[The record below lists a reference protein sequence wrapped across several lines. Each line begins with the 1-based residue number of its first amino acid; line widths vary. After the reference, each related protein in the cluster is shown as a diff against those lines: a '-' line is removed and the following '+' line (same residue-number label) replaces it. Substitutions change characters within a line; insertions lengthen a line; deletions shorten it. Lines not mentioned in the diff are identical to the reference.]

1 VVLVKKVGFGTIRGW
16 AASDW
21 WLPRASRISRAKP
34 TKNKG
39 RITGCS
45 GTARAGS
52 GLWRPVAAGASG
64 AGLSVKLPNRIFA
77 VFMPESAPLLL
88 RAARGEQVERPPV
101 WMMRQAGR
109 YMKVYRDLR
118 DRHPGFR
125 ERSENPD
132 LSYEISMQPF
142 HAFEPD
148 GVILFSDILTPLPGM
163 GIDFDI
169 IESKG
174 PIIEPAIR
182 TQAQVN
188 ALRPLDPAEALP
200 FVGEVLG
207 RLRSSVGNQAAVL
220 GFVGAPWTLAAYAVE
235 GKSSKTYAVIKAM
248 AFREPALLHQLLG
261 HLADSIATY
270 VRYQIDSGAQVV
282 QLFDS
287 WAGQLSPIDY
297 DVFAAPYQKRVIDQ
311 VKATHPDT
319 PLILYISGSA
329 GVLERMA
336 RTGVDII
343 SLDWTVDMADGLAR
357 LPAHLGVQGN
367 VDPGLLFGTPEGIRE
382 RIFDTVLK
390 ASGRRHILNLGHGI
404 LPGTP
409 EDNARVFFETGK
421 AVREL
426 MGAAV

>member
-1 VVLVKKVGFGTIRGW
+1 M
-16 AASDW
+16 ASTD
-21 WLPRASRISRAKP
+21 
-34 TKNKG
+34 
-39 RITGCS
+39 
-45 GTARAGS
+45 
-52 GLWRPVAAGASG
+52 
-64 AGLSVKLPNRIFA
+64 
-77 VFMPESAPLLL
+77 PLLL
-88 RAARGEQVERPPV
+88 RAACGEQVERPPV

-125 ERSENPD
+125 ERSENAD

-142 HAFEPD
+142 HAFRPD
-148 GVILFSDILTPLPGM
+148 GVILFSDILTPLPGI

-169 IESKG
+169 IESRG
-174 PIIEPAIR
+174 PIIEPPIR
-182 TQAQVN
+182 SQEQVDG
-188 ALRPLDPAEALP
+188 LRPLNPADSLP
-200 FVGEVLG
+200 FVGEVLS
-207 RLRSSVGNQAAVL
+207 RLRQSVGNEAAVL

-235 GKSSKTYAVIKAM
+235 GKSSKNYAVIKAM
-248 AFREPALLHQLLG
+248 AFREPELLHRLLG

-297 DVFAAPYQKRVIDQ
+297 DLFAAPYQKRVIDQ

-329 GVLERMA
+329 GVLERMG
-336 RTGVDII
+336 RTGIDII

-357 LPAHLGVQGN
+357 LPQHLGVQGN
-367 VDPGLLFGTPEGIRE
+367 VDPGLLFGTPEAIRD
-382 RIFDTVLK
+382 RILDTVRK
-390 ASGRRHILNLGHGI
+390 ARGRRHILNLGHGI

-409 EDNARVFFETGK
+409 EENARVFFETGK
-421 AVREL
+421 AVNEL
-426 MGAAV
+426 LGAAV

>member
-1 VVLVKKVGFGTIRGW
+1 
-16 AASDW
+16 
-21 WLPRASRISRAKP
+21 
-34 TKNKG
+34 
-39 RITGCS
+39 
-45 GTARAGS
+45 
-52 GLWRPVAAGASG
+52 
-64 AGLSVKLPNRIFA
+64 
-77 VFMPESAPLLL
+77 MPDTAPLLL
-88 RAARGEQVERPPV
+88 RAARGERVERPPV

-118 DRHPGFR
+118 DRYPGFR

-182 TQAQVN
+182 SQAQVD
-188 ALRPLDPAEALP
+188 ALQPLDPAAALP
-200 FVGEVLG
+200 YVGEVLG
-207 RLRSSVGNQAAVL
+207 RLRQSVGNRAAVL

-235 GKSSKTYAVIKAM
+235 GKSSKTYSVIKAM
-248 AFREPALLHQLLG
+248 AFREPQLLHQLLA
-261 HLADSIATY
+261 HLADSIAAY

-297 DVFAAPYQKRVIDQ
+297 DSFAAPYQKRVIDQ

-329 GVLERMA
+329 GVLERMG
-336 RTGVDII
+336 RTGVDIV
-343 SLDWTVDMADGLAR
+343 SLDWTVDMAEGIAR
-357 LPAHLGVQGN
+357 LPEHVGVQGN
-367 VDPGLLFGTPEGIRE
+367 VDPGLLFGSPEGIRE
-382 RIFDTVLK
+382 RIFDTVRK
-390 ASGRRHILNLGHGI
+390 ARGRRHILNLGHGI

-409 EDNARVFFETGK
+409 EENARVFFETGK
-421 AVREL
+421 AVSEL
-426 MGAAV
+426 LGAEV